1 MSQAP
6 RLPGTIFASLGT
18 TIFETMSRL
27 AEAHGA
33 INLGQGFPD
42 EGGPPGVID
51 EAARYLREG
60 NNQYPPLAGLPALR
74 EAIAR
79 HEQRC
84 YGLARDPKS
93 EVIVTSGATEALAA
107 ALLALVEPG
116 DEVIVFEPLYD
127 SYVPMILRAGGV
139 PVPIRLHAP
148 AFSLDPAELRRKL
161 SDKTRVILVNDPQN
175 PAGKAWT
182 DAELQAVAAAALD
195 ADAIVLCDEV
205 YEHLVFDGRRHTP
218 IASLPDLGPRTLK
231 IGSAGKVFS
240 MTGWKVGWITGPA
253 ALCSVVAKAHQY
265 LTFTTPPNLQAGVA
279 WGLDHASEWVEE
291 LTRSLESKRDHF
303 GAGLRA
309 AGLEVLPSGG
319 TYFLNVDL
327 AGTPWAG
334 RDAEYCRD
342 LTERR
347 GVAAIPLCAFYLT
360 TPPRDVV
367 RFCFAKKRAVLE
379 AALER
384 LGGERR

>member
-1 MSQAP
+1 MRQPS
-6 RLPGTIFASLGT
+6 TIFASLGT

-27 AEAHGA
+27 AEQHAA

-42 EGGPPGVID
+42 EGGPAEVV
-51 EAARYLREG
+51 ERAAAFLREG
-60 NNQYPPLAGLPALR
+60 NNQYPPLAGLLSLR

-79 HEQRC
+79 HEERC
-84 YGLARDPKS
+84 YGLARDPKG

-107 ALLALVEPG
+107 SLLALVQPG

-148 AFSLDPAELRRKL
+148 EFSLDAGELGRKL

-182 DAELQAVAAAALD
+182 AAELQAVASAALD
-195 ADAIVLCDEV
+195 VDAIVLCDEV

-218 IASLPDLGPRTLK
+218 IAALPEMGPRTLK
-231 IGSAGKVFS
+231 VGSAGKVFS
-240 MTGWKVGWITGPA
+240 MTGWKVGWVTGPA

-279 WGLDHASEWVEE
+279 WGLDHASGWVDE
-291 LTRSLESKRDHF
+291 LRRSLEHKRDHF

-309 AGLEVLPSGG
+309 AGAKVLPSGG

-334 RDAEYCRD
+334 RDADYCRD

-347 GVAAIPLCAFYLT
+347 GVAAIPLSAFYVAS
-360 TPPRDVV
+360 PPRDVV
-367 RFCFAKKRAVLE
+367 RFCFAKRRAVLD

-384 LGGERR
+384 LSGERG